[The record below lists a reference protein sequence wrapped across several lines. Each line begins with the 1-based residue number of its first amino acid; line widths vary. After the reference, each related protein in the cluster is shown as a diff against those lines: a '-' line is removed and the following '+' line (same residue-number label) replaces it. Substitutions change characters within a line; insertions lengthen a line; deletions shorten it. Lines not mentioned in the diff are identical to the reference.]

1 MARPKRGAIHLKR
14 IYEEPAA
21 TDGVRVLVDRL
32 WPRGVRKED
41 AAIAA
46 WMPEIAPSR
55 ALRQWFG
62 HDASRWKEFTR
73 RFTDELDAQPDAVEA
88 LVALVRGRRATL
100 LFGARDTEHNNAVV
114 LRDYLERRFG
124 L

>member
-1 MARPKRGAIHLKR
+1 MFCGTGSRGL
-14 IYEEPAA
+14 P
-21 TDGVRVLVDRL
+21 VC
-32 WPRGVRKED
+32 
-41 AAIAA
+41 
-46 WMPEIAPSR
+46 IAPSR

-62 HDASRWKEFTR
+62 HDPSRWKEFTR

-88 LVALVRGRRATL
+88 LVSLVRGRRATL